1 MYYPKSQIKTNLYT
15 NGDEFVYISNKQP
28 YQGYYFKTSTGQYY
42 TGKNADDRPNFELTQ
57 NLATAETT
65 IDTTK
70 SDYSVIINTDLNNNL
85 TYNNLIS
92 PPPSV
97 LISPAYNA
105 PEPTLQDYQIGEFRR
120 YFCKKG
126 NEILYLE
133 IDKDT
138 YDKLIAKDSQYQF
151 SLWQPFNLPW
161 LLVGTQEQVY
171 KVNRNVTILTS
182 QKLLLPQFGRYL
194 KDDYLKYYK

>member
-1 MYYPKSQIKTNLYT
+1 MYYPKSQVKTNLYT

-65 IDTTK
+65 TDTTK
-70 SDYSVIINTDLNNNL
+70 SDYSVIINTDLDNNS

-92 PPPSV
+92 PPPPV

-105 PEPTLQDYQIGEFRR
+105 PEPTSQDYQIGEFRR

-133 IDKDT
+133 IDEDT

-171 KVNRNVTILTS
+171 KVNTIVCV
-182 QKLLLPQFGRYL
+182 
-194 KDDYLKYYK
+194 

>member
-1 MYYPKSQIKTNLYT
+1 MYYPKSQVKTNLYT

-97 LISPAYNA
+97 LMSPAYNA
-105 PEPTLQDYQIGEFRR
+105 PEPTSQDYQIGEFRR

-138 YDKLIAKDSQYQF
+138 YDKLIAKDPQYQF

-182 QKLLLPQFGRYL
+182 QKLQLPQFGRYL
-194 KDDYLKYYK
+194 KDDYLKYHK

>member
-15 NGDEFVYISNKQP
+15 NGDEFVYLSNNQP
-28 YQGYYFKTSTGQYY
+28 YTGYYYKTSTGQYF
-42 TGKNADDRPNFELTQ
+42 TGRTPDDIPSFELIQ
-57 NLATAETT
+57 NLALAETT
-65 IDTTK
+65 INRDK
-70 SDYSVIINTDLNNNL
+70 SNYSVIINTDLDNNS

-92 PPPSV
+92 PPPPV
-97 LISPAYNA
+97 LISPVYNA
-105 PEPTLQDYQIGEFRR
+105 PTPTQQDYQTGEFRR

-133 IDKDT
+133 IDKET
-138 YDKLIAKDSQYQF
+138 YDKLIVKDPQYQF

-161 LLVGTQEQVY
+161 LLTGTQEQVY

-182 QKLLLPQFGRYL
+182 QRLQLPQFGRYL

>member
-1 MYYPKSQIKTNLYT
+1 MYYPKSQVKTNLYT

-70 SDYSVIINTDLNNNL
+70 SDYSVIINTDLNNNS

-92 PPPSV
+92 PPPPV

-105 PEPTLQDYQIGEFRR
+105 PEPTSQDYQIGEFRR

>member
-15 NGDEFVYISNKQP
+15 NGDEFVYLSNNQP
-28 YQGYYFKTSTGQYY
+28 YTGYYYKTSTGQYF
-42 TGKNADDRPNFELTQ
+42 TGRTPDDIPSFELIQ
-57 NLATAETT
+57 NLALAETT
-65 IDTTK
+65 INRDK
-70 SDYSVIINTDLNNNL
+70 SNYSVIINTDLNNNS

-92 PPPSV
+92 PPPPV
-97 LISPAYNA
+97 LISPVYNA
-105 PEPTLQDYQIGEFRR
+105 PTPTQQDYQTGEFRR

-133 IDKDT
+133 IDKET
-138 YDKLIAKDSQYQF
+138 YDKLIVKDPQYQF

-161 LLVGTQEQVY
+161 LLTGTQEQVY

-182 QKLLLPQFGRYL
+182 QRLQLPQFGRYL

>member
-1 MYYPKSQIKTNLYT
+1 MYYPKSQVKTNLYT

-70 SDYSVIINTDLNNNL
+70 SDYSVIINTDLNNNS

-92 PPPSV
+92 PPQPV

-105 PEPTLQDYQIGEFRR
+105 PEPTPQDYQIGEFRR

-138 YDKLIAKDSQYQF
+138 YDKLITKDSQYQF
-151 SLWQPFNLPW
+151 SLWQPFKLPW

>member
-1 MYYPKSQIKTNLYT
+1 MYYPKSQVKTNLYT

>member
-1 MYYPKSQIKTNLYT
+1 MYYPKSQVKTNLYT

-65 IDTTK
+65 INTTK
-70 SDYSVIINTDLNNNL
+70 SDYSVIINTDLNNNS
-85 TYNNLIS
+85 TYNNLI
-92 PPPSV
+92 PPPPAV

-138 YDKLIAKDSQYQF
+138 YDKLIAKDPQYQF

-182 QKLLLPQFGRYL
+182 QKLQLPQFGRYL
-194 KDDYLKYYK
+194 KDDYLKYHK

>member
-1 MYYPKSQIKTNLYT
+1 MYYPKSQVKTNLYT

-65 IDTTK
+65 TDTTK
-70 SDYSVIINTDLNNNL
+70 SDYSVIINTDLDNNS

-92 PPPSV
+92 PPPPV

-105 PEPTLQDYQIGEFRR
+105 PEPTSQDYQIGEFRR

-133 IDKDT
+133 IDEDT

>member
-1 MYYPKSQIKTNLYT
+1 MYYPKSQVKTNLYT

-85 TYNNLIS
+85 NYNNLI
-92 PPPSV
+92 PPPPAV

-105 PEPTLQDYQIGEFRR
+105 PEPTSQDYQIGEFRR

>member
-1 MYYPKSQIKTNLYT
+1 MYYPKSQVKTNLYT

-85 TYNNLIS
+85 NYNNLI
-92 PPPSV
+92 PPPPAV

-105 PEPTLQDYQIGEFRR
+105 PEPTSQDYQIGEFRR

-138 YDKLIAKDSQYQF
+138 YDKLIAKDPQYQF